1 MINRDEHKPTL
12 LIVDDSDVI
21 KNSLKSFFEH
31 YNFQVVTCSD
41 GLDGVQK
48 AAEYK
53 PKLIFLDLMMP
64 KFDGMKT
71 LRVIKMMDELKDVPI
86 IVISA
91 NTDRRNVLAALEIG
105 ADRIISKPLRK
116 EVIIK
121 TINELC
127 GNDFLLNA
135 SNSVEFSAEESDDIK
150 RHLIRT
156 FLSGFE
162 VKRSA
167 MIGALERKD
176 RDTLRAVVHEIKGNG
191 GTIGYPQLSFISD
204 NVERTLNAVNFD
216 WTYVQEKC
224 EQIFSIV
231 NEIDSANKAGVK

>member
-1 MINRDEHKPTL
+1 MNNREENKITL
-12 LIVDDSDVI
+12 LIVDDSEVV
-21 KNSLKSFFEH
+21 KHSLKSFFEN
-31 YNFQVVTCSD
+31 YNFQVITCSD
-41 GLDGVQK
+41 GLDGIQK
-48 AAEYK
+48 AAEFK

-64 KFDGMKT
+64 KFDGLKM
-71 LRVIKMMDELKDVPI
+71 LQVIKMMDELKSVPV

-91 NTDRRNVLAALEIG
+91 NTDRRNVLSALEIG

-121 TINELC
+121 NINELC
-127 GNDFLLNA
+127 GVEFLANA
-135 SNSVEFSAEESDDIK
+135 AKMVEFSEEESEDIK
-150 RHLIRT
+150 HHLILT
-156 FLSGFE
+156 FLNGFD

-167 MIGALERKD
+167 MLNALERKD

-204 NVERTLNAVNFD
+204 KVERTLNAVNFD
-216 WTYVQEKC
+216 WTYVQQKC

-231 NEIDSANKAGVK
+231 HDISNSAREGIT